1 MADLSQTAANVGV
14 NDASTVIAAVQV
26 GEAVTQGQP
35 GYLNDA
41 DSKYYGCDG
50 TNATGAAAKAEA
62 AGIFLTP
69 AAADGY
75 AAFAFSPGNVDLGA
89 TLTVGET
96 YVVSGLTAKA
106 IGPLSDLAA
115 GDWVTI
121 LGVADAA
128 DNLVMDIL
136 ASGMQRA

>member
-1 MADLSQTAANVGV
+1 MSDLTQTAANVGV
-14 NDASTVIAAVQV
+14 NDASTVIAPVQV

-35 GYLNDA
+35 GYLNAA
-41 DSKYYGCDG
+41 DGKYYACDATSG
-50 TNATGAAAKAEA
+50 TGSAAKAAA

-69 AAADGY
+69 AALDGY

-96 YVVSGLTAKA
+96 YVLSGLTAKA
-106 IGPLSDLAA
+106 IGPLSDLGT

-121 LGVADAA
+121 LGIADAA
-128 DNLVMDIL
+128 DNLVLDVQ
-136 ASGMQRA
+136 ASGTQRA